1 MLPGTGPPHLAAICH
16 PGGLILQEARMT
28 DPQTGPP
35 ASTGPGEQ
43 PADMS
48 AGQGAQRGATSSG
61 GQGRESATG
70 DSGIATAQR
79 TSAEPNVP
87 QQLGHQQERMA
98 GQEEH
103 YGREDMGTG
112 VSNVPE
118 AVALAAKSSW
128 GVVLLCGLGLIA
140 LGICLLVW
148 PHASLTVVAVLI
160 GAAILVAGL
169 AKLWEGF
176 TARAESGG
184 MRAAYVVIGLL
195 AVFVGIYFLRHHA
208 LSLFLLAF
216 VTGVFFIAHGISDI
230 GLAVAANT
238 PNRGLRAVLGVF
250 SLAAGIVMVIW
261 PGITLSLLLLIV
273 AAWLLF
279 YGLVLCALAFGIRR
293 AGKEAEKMSMSS
305 QQLAAAR

>member
-1 MLPGTGPPHLAAICH
+1 
-16 PGGLILQEARMT
+16 MT

-43 PADMS
+43 SADMS
-48 AGQGAQRGATSSG
+48 AGQGAQRGATSAG
-61 GQGRESATG
+61 GQGRESASG
-70 DSGIATAQR
+70 DSGIATAHR
-79 TSAEPNVP
+79 TSAETNVP
-87 QQLGHQQERMA
+87 QQLGHQQERMS
-98 GQEEH
+98 GQEEY
-103 YGREDMGTG
+103 YGREDMGSG
-112 VSNVPE
+112 VSPMPA
-118 AVALAAKSSW
+118 AVAAAAKSSW

-148 PHASLTVVAVLI
+148 PRASLTVAAVLI

-169 AKLWEGF
+169 VKLWEGF
-176 TARAESGG
+176 TAKAESGG
-184 MRAAYVVIGLL
+184 MRSAYVVIGLL

-230 GLAVAANT
+230 GLAISANT
-238 PNRGLRAVLGVF
+238 PNRGLRAALGVF

-273 AAWLLF
+273 AAWFLL
-279 YGLVLCALAFGIRR
+279 YGVVLCTLAFGIRR
-293 AGKEAEKMSMSS
+293 AGKEAEKMSMPS
-305 QQLAAAR
+305 QRLAAAR

>member
-1 MLPGTGPPHLAAICH
+1 
-16 PGGLILQEARMT
+16 MT

-48 AGQGAQRGATSSG
+48 AGQGAQRGATSAG
-61 GQGRESATG
+61 GQGRESASG
-70 DSGIATAQR
+70 DSGIATAHR
-79 TSAEPNVP
+79 TSAETNVP
-87 QQLGHQQERMA
+87 QQLGHQQERMS
-98 GQEEH
+98 GQEEY
-103 YGREDMGTG
+103 YGREDMGSG
-112 VSNVPE
+112 VSPMPA
-118 AVALAAKSSW
+118 AVAAAAKSSW

-148 PHASLTVVAVLI
+148 PRASLTVAAVLI

-169 AKLWEGF
+169 VKLWEGF
-176 TARAESGG
+176 TAKAESGG
-184 MRAAYVVIGLL
+184 MRSAYVVIGLL

-230 GLAVAANT
+230 GLAISANT
-238 PNRGLRAVLGVF
+238 PNRGLRAALGVF

-273 AAWLLF
+273 AAWFLL
-279 YGLVLCALAFGIRR
+279 YGVVLCTLAFGIRR
-293 AGKEAEKMSMSS
+293 AGKEAEKMSMPS
-305 QQLAAAR
+305 QRLAAAR

>member
-1 MLPGTGPPHLAAICH
+1 MLPGTGPPYLVAICH

-43 PADMS
+43 PTDMS
-48 AGQGAQRGATSSG
+48 AGQGAQRGATSTG
-61 GQGRESATG
+61 GQGRESASG

-79 TSAEPNVP
+79 TSADVP
-87 QQLGHQQERMA
+87 QQLGHQQERMT
-98 GQEEH
+98 GQEEYYGREG
-103 YGREDMGTG
+103 YGRED
-112 VSNVPE
+112 VRPVPE

-148 PHASLTVVAVLI
+148 PHASLTVVAILI

-169 AKLWEGF
+169 VKLWEGF

-195 AVFVGIYFLRHHA
+195 AVFVGIYLLRHHA

-216 VTGVFFIAHGISDI
+216 VTGVFFIAHGISDL
-230 GLAVAANT
+230 GLSVSGGT

-250 SLAAGIVMVIW
+250 SLAAGIIMVIW

-279 YGLVLCALAFGIRR
+279 YGVVLGALAFGIRR
-293 AGKEAEKMSMSS
+293 AGKEAEKMSMPS
-305 QQLAAAR
+305 QRLATAR

>member
-1 MLPGTGPPHLAAICH
+1 
-16 PGGLILQEARMT
+16 MT

-35 ASTGPGEQ
+35 ASTGPGGQ
-43 PADMS
+43 PTDMS
-48 AGQGAQRGATSSG
+48 ADQGAQRGATSTG
-61 GQGRESATG
+61 GQGRESASG

-79 TSAEPNVP
+79 TSAEASVP
-87 QQLGHQQERMA
+87 QQQRAQQERMA
-98 GQEEH
+98 GQDEV
-103 YGREDMGTG
+103 YGREDVYGREE
-112 VSNVPE
+112 VRPVPA
-118 AVALAAKSSW
+118 AVAAAAKSSW

-148 PHASLTVVAVLI
+148 PHASLTVTAVLI

-169 AKLWEGF
+169 VKLWEGF
-176 TARAESGG
+176 TAKAESGG
-184 MRAAYVVIGLL
+184 MRSAYVVIGLL

-230 GLAVAANT
+230 GLAISANT

-250 SLAAGIVMVIW
+250 SLAAGIIMVIW
-261 PGITLSLLLLIV
+261 PGITLALLLLIV

-279 YGLVLCALAFGIRR
+279 YGVVLGALAFGIRR
-293 AGKEAEKMSMSS
+293 AGKAAEKMSMPS
-305 QQLAAAR
+305 QRLAAAR